1 MIKSSARRRH
11 TCPPARR
18 GPLLPTLLPTPP
30 PHSPASLLPPGA
42 GPRHPDRLRG
52 VCRRPRPRV
61 STAPVP
67 CSAAH
72 LPVTTP
78 ASVCPSFWRP
88 HKHLETLVLEL
99 RGLHSPRASDPPPR
113 PAPLPCWESSHSS
126 GLGSPHPRLGA
137 PGRGWAGVTLLKGR
151 KHGNTCV
158 PWLPAC
164 CTQCPPSRPRA
175 SPPLLRT
182 LDGLVS
188 ARPTCLRDGAA
199 WYLPSL
205 PPDTSKEECSLEG
218 PGGASLGILET

>member
-1 MIKSSARRRH
+1 MPPGQARATPAH
-11 TCPPARR
+11 TPAHTPATQPSQPPAPRGRPEAPRQAQGGLLPPAPQGLDRPGALLCCPPAGDRPLPRCARLSGGRTNIWRR
-18 GPLLPTLLPTPP
+18 WSWSCGVST
-30 PHSPASLLPPGA
+30 
-42 GPRHPDRLRG
+42 RLR
-52 VCRRPRPRV
+52 RATP
-61 STAPVP
+61 
-67 CSAAH
+67 
-72 LPVTTP
+72 LP
-78 ASVCPSFWRP
+78 A
-88 HKHLETLVLEL
+88 L
-99 RGLHSPRASDPPPR
+99 
-113 PAPLPCWESSHSS
+113 LPCWESSHSS

-164 CTQCPPSRPRA
+164 CTQCAPSRPRA